1 MISFCIGIAIF
12 SFIPLFYYY
21 HHNKNRQIERYYF
34 KEHKLLFALLTFINF
49 LLIIS
54 IVLNLKFIIFK
65 FGGIFINKLKAKY
78 LH

>member
-1 MISFCIGIAIF
+1 MIQVCIGIAIL

-21 HHNKNRQIERYYF
+21 HHNKNRQIERYFF
-34 KEHKLLFALLTFINF
+34 KEQKLLFALLTFVNF

-65 FGGIFINKLKAKY
+65 FGGLFINKLKAKY
-78 LH
+78 L